1 MPSFLSST
9 ATLVRRL
16 LTDPEYY
23 WFLAA
28 LVIVGD
34 AVLTQLIIRFVPY
47 TEIDWST
54 YMYQI
59 QLYIKG
65 ERDYSQIS
73 GPTGLLVYPAG
84 HVFVH
89 HALHDITNEG
99 SNLGMAQQIYAAL
112 YILSLALTCA
122 IYHTAGGVP
131 NWILLLLPLSKRL
144 HSIFVLRMFND
155 CWAVIGAQLAIL
167 AYANDLESLGTTL
180 LSMAISVKM
189 SVLLY
194 IPGLLVI
201 LVKGNGLSSTIRNVF
216 MMVALQM
223 LLGRRFL
230 TEFPREYLRGAFDLS
245 RVFLYK
251 WTVNWRFVDE
261 QTFLSPNFARAL
273 LIGHITMLVAFGFRW
288 SQRDGGVALLLRRAL
303 TYPKEACSYLTIT
316 TDEITTIFFTS
327 NLIGMLF
334 SRSLHYQ
341 FYSWYAYQ
349 LPFLA
354 WRTRYPVPLKLALL
368 AAIEY
373 SWNVYPSTV
382 LSSGILCACNAI
394 LLAGVWTG
402 HAQGVQIKPLAPPK
416 SRSHSPE

>member
-1 MPSFLSST
+1 MPSLLSST
-9 ATLVRRL
+9 ATFVRRL
-16 LTDPEYY
+16 LTDTEYF
-23 WFLAA
+23 WVLAT

-54 YMYQI
+54 YMYQV

-73 GPTGLLVYPAG
+73 GPTGPLVYPAG
-84 HVFVH
+84 HVFIHQV
-89 HALHDITNEG
+89 LHDVTDEG
-99 SNLGMAQQIYAAL
+99 SDLALAQQIYAAL
-112 YILSLALTCA
+112 YMLSLSLTCA
-122 IYHTAGGVP
+122 IYRKAGGVP
-131 NWILLLLPLSKRL
+131 NWVLLLLPLSKRL

-167 AYANDLESLGTTL
+167 AYANDLETLGTTL

-194 IPGLLVI
+194 LPGLLVI
-201 LVKGNGLSSTIRNVF
+201 LVKGYGISSTIRNVF

-230 TEFPREYLRGAFDLS
+230 TEFPREYLNGAFDLS

-251 WTVNWRFVDE
+251 WTVNWRFLDE
-261 QTFLSPNFARAL
+261 QTFLSPTFARAL
-273 LIGHITMLVAFGFRW
+273 LIGHATALVVFGFRW

-316 TDEITTIFFTS
+316 PDEVITILFTS
-327 NLIGMLF
+327 NLIGILF

-341 FYSWYAYQ
+341 FYSWYAHQ
-349 LPFLA
+349 LPLLA
-354 WRTRYPVPLKLALL
+354 WRTRYPTPFKLVLL
-368 AAIEY
+368 AAVEY
-373 SWNVYPSTV
+373 CWNVYPSTT
-382 LSSGILCACNAI
+382 LSSGILWASNAL
-394 LLAGVWTG
+394 LLAGVWLG
-402 HAQGVQIKPLAPPK
+402 HA
-416 SRSHSPE
+416 